1 VFSIQKYVFQSEA
14 LCGTRVCSVLCFI
27 SILVQKLI
35 LAVVFKIFVL
45 AFLAVNFFYIIVVFS
60 AYRILVFI

>member
-1 VFSIQKYVFQSEA
+1 MFSIQKYVFQSEA
-14 LCGTRVCSVLCFI
+14 LCSTRVCSVLCFI

-45 AFLAVNFFYIIVVFS
+45 AFLAVNFF
-60 AYRILVFI
+60 ILL

>member
-1 VFSIQKYVFQSEA
+1 MFSIQKYVFQSEA

-45 AFLAVNFFYIIVVFS
+45 AFLAVNFF
-60 AYRILVFI
+60 ILL